1 MMVRVRASSGTSAVE
16 GLSAPY
22 SAPETS
28 TPSCVC
34 CERLGRYRRAFAR
47 PPQVHETRGG
57 HKVAGWGF
65 FSFMLCFWYDGFIAF
80 LFLTFSW
87 CISGGGWMVYH
98 PTVWRREAVNGAMP
112 VKRDARGR
120 GGDALRGGHCGTQ
133 SAQLVHR
140 SHHVVRT
147 TEDTVVFNRTAMAA
161 VVPSSWRSL
170 DENHQ

>member
-1 MMVRVRASSGTSAVE
+1 MVRVRARSGTSAVE

-22 SAPETS
+22 SAPETA

-57 HKVAGWGF
+57 HTVAGWGF
-65 FSFMLCFWYDGFIAF
+65 FSFRRCFWYDGFIAC

-87 CISGGGWMVYH
+87 GMSGGGWMVSH
-98 PTVWRREAVNGAMP
+98 PPVWRREAVNGAMP
-112 VKRDARGR
+112 VKRDARGC
-120 GGDALRGGHCGTQ
+120 GGGAFRVRHCG
-133 SAQLVHR
+133 
-140 SHHVVRT
+140 
-147 TEDTVVFNRTAMAA
+147 NRTAMAA

>member
-1 MMVRVRASSGTSAVE
+1 MMVRVRASGGTSAVE

-22 SAPETS
+22 S
-28 TPSCVC
+28 
-34 CERLGRYRRAFAR
+34 RACNAVLR
-47 PPQVHETRGG
+47 
-57 HKVAGWGF
+57 
-65 FSFMLCFWYDGFIAF
+65 MLCFWYDGFLAC

-87 CISGGGWMVYH
+87 GMSGGGWIVYH

-147 TEDTVVFNRTAMAA
+147 TEDTVVFNRTAMA
-161 VVPSSWRSL
+161 
-170 DENHQ
+170 